1 MGISVFVA
9 FPASVL
15 GDLYRERAFA
25 YARKNRRCE
34 ESKVKPEVQS
44 GAPECNFFARVASRQ
59 IAGQPA
65 VETVFGC
72 TLYRVWYRVGGGI
85 ERRYLLV
92 SAVDAAIEGRK
103 CRVREREKKRVRARE
118 KVYGI
123 EEYMTKGRRERER
136 ERGRARRFLL
146 IELRASCVY

>member
-1 MGISVFVA
+1 MHLKQSDGNSNSQWIA

-15 GDLYRERAFA
+15 GGLYRERAFA
-25 YARKNRRCE
+25 HSRKNRRCE

-72 TLYRVWYRVGGGI
+72 TLYRVWYRVGRGI

-92 SAVDAAIEGRK
+92 AAAVDAAIEGRK
-103 CRVREREKKRVRARE
+103 CRARERGKKREYKRARE
-118 KVYGI
+118 KVYDI
-123 EEYMTKGRRERER
+123 ERYMRKGKEERKKI
-136 ERGRARRFLL
+136 L
-146 IELRASCVY
+146 VD